1 MKEYQTILTE
11 RKGKVGLVTFNRP
24 KSFNAL
30 NPVLLTELMDALA
43 EFDSQVEIGAMVIT
57 GNEKAFAAG
66 ADITNMVDS
75 SPEEMRQSPFI
86 PAFDLIRNIKKPV
99 IAAVS
104 GYCLGGGHELAMS
117 CDLIIASESAVF
129 GQPEITLG
137 VIPGAGA
144 TQRLTHT
151 VGKIIAMEMILNNRT
166 ISAMEALSFNL
177 INHVYP
183 IEDYLTKALT
193 LAQEIA
199 DRAPLAVKAAKEMVN
214 QSHEVHL
221 TAGLK
226 EERNTFYNLF
236 STQDQKEGMKAF
248 LEKRTPTWK
257 GS

>member
-1 MKEYQTILTE
+1 MKEYQTILT
-11 RKGKVGLVTFNRP
+11 KIVGKVGLVTFNRP

-30 NPVLLTELMDALA
+30 NRQLLTDLMDALTY
-43 EFDSQVEIGAMVIT
+43 FDSLGEIGAMVIT
-57 GNEKAFAAG
+57 GNEKSFAAG
-66 ADITNMVDS
+66 ADITNMVDA

-86 PAFDLIRNIKKPV
+86 PSFDRIRNIKKPV

-177 INHVYP
+177 INYVYP
-183 IEDYLTKALT
+183 IEDYLTKAIT

-214 QSHEVHL
+214 QAYEVHL
-221 TAGLK
+221 AAGLI

-236 STQDQKEGMKAF
+236 STHDQKEGMKAF